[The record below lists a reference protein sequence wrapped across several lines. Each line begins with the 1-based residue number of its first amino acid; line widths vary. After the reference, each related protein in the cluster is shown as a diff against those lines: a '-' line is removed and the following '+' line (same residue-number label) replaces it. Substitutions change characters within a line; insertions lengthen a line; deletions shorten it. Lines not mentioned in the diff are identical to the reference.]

1 MAATLNDSIAS
12 ANRAADAS
20 TSDTSASDGG
30 ARVPGET
37 PAEVPADNRD
47 PGNETP
53 MPDGD
58 TNPMP
63 GGDTAPAPDV
73 PMPTPAPTEVPQMG
87 QRQGLTSGT
96 DAPLSSGEV
105 ADDIASNTRGND
117 GLGSALGLEMGGG
130 GTSSTEDAMARTAAA
145 RERAGK

>member
-1 MAATLNDSIAS
+1 MQIVKNDEIAN

-20 TSDTSASDGG
+20 VSDTSTGDGG
-30 ARVPGET
+30 ARVPGGT

-63 GGDTAPAPDV
+63 GGDTVPAPDT
-73 PMPTPAPTEVPQMG
+73 PAPTPAPTEVPQQG
-87 QRQGLTSGT
+87 QRQGLTRNM
-96 DAPLSSGEV
+96 DAPLSSGEI
-105 ADDIASNTRGND
+105 ADDIASNARGND
-117 GLGSALGLEMGGG
+117 GLGNALGLEMD
-130 GTSSTEDAMARTAAA
+130 GTSSSTEDAMARTADA